1 MEEVAPPDW
10 NDVIDFFVSLDEESD
25 RALPVLAFAFIDTE
39 IERLLREAVNQ
50 KVHGGVSRLFGPLGP
65 MGAASTRIN
74 MAHALHWLSDDT
86 VHDLHLLRRIRNRF
100 AHQRIDDGLRDSQ
113 TISDL
118 KDHRLLPRIVN
129 ALHPQAHDMLK
140 EVGLDSRVFMTMR
153 THIVA
158 ASALTAW
165 SALGELY
172 VAPTSM
178 RTGVDPSSL
187 MDPHSPSAPQGI
199 IDQHDQFRRLM
210 ETLVVGPVKS
220 FSAKIVEIADQAQ
233 PDEEEE

>member
-1 MEEVAPPDW
+1 MADEIGGFFVEGDIEDAYERAQLAIEGIARSRVEEVAPPDW

-129 ALHPQAHDMLK
+129 ALHPPSSRYAQGSRARFARVHDNEDAHRC
-140 EVGLDSRVFMTMR
+140 GLGANRMECIGGAVRSPYIDENWRRSV
-153 THIVA
+153 VSYG
-158 ASALTAW
+158 SALAVRATGHHR
-165 SALGELY
+165 SA
-172 VAPTSM
+172 
-178 RTGVDPSSL
+178 
-187 MDPHSPSAPQGI
+187 
-199 IDQHDQFRRLM
+199 
-210 ETLVVGPVKS
+210 
-220 FSAKIVEIADQAQ
+220 
-233 PDEEEE
+233 